1 MAYQH
6 DPDGPVVDRGALR
19 AFILEKLGIILLG
32 AIVLFILIKIFHTD
46 SDKYEDALDLVKID
60 LRHSQYHYS
69 IEDSDKALAIT
80 LWSSGITS
88 IAKKAYM
95 CDQDALIEW
104 NKIKDNVLKLITII
118 EEDLIINKIKDVTV
132 VVYLVNENNHD
143 RTLLVYQDLNL
154 TYDVVFDV
162 GKENLKGD

>member
-6 DPDGPVVDRGALR
+6 DPDGPVVDKGALR

-46 SDKYEDALDLVKID
+46 SDKYEDALDLVKIN
-60 LRHSQYHYS
+60 LRHSQYNYS

-88 IAKKAYM
+88 IAKQAYNGDTAALSDWSKVKDSILGIIHTVENDFIL
-95 CDQDALIEW
+95 CD
-104 NKIKDNVLKLITII
+104 
-118 EEDLIINKIKDVTV
+118 IKDVSLTV
-132 VVYLVNENNHD
+132 ILVNEDNHN
-143 RTLLVYQDLNL
+143 RALLVYKNDVIV
-154 TYDVVFDV
+154 YDIVND
-162 GKENLKGD
+162 KEGG

>member
-60 LRHSQYHYS
+60 LRNSQYNYN
-69 IEDSDKALAIT
+69 IKDSDKALSIT
-80 LWSSGITS
+80 LWSTGITS
-88 IAKKAYM
+88 TAKKAYENSIEAQM
-95 CDQDALIEW
+95 EW
-104 NKIKDNVLKLITII
+104 NRVKDSLLNIIHII
-118 EEDLIINKIKDVTV
+118 ENDYIIFDIKDVSITV
-132 VVYLVNENNHD
+132 MLVNEDNHD
-143 RTLLVYQDLNL
+143 RTLLVYKDGVIV
-154 TYDVVFDV
+154 YDIVND
-162 GKENLKGD
+162 KEGG